1 MKRSYLH
8 LSYLN
13 IAGRLCAVAVLG
25 LLCLVLCR
33 EAAVAGPKRNP
44 AVAGTFY
51 PAGAVALKK
60 AVDGYL
66 KKAPSPKKLPGPLIC
81 LLVPHAGY
89 EFSAGVAAA
98 GYRAVTKDYP
108 TVVLIGAAHT
118 VPVKGAAVY
127 PSGSFATPLG
137 DVPIDKK
144 LCRSLLEGF
153 PLLFEDSVTAHLME
167 HSLEVQLP
175 FLIRIFKSP
184 FKIVPIVIN
193 TDDLDTAVKIGS
205 ALAKV
210 IKGKNVL
217 IVVSSDFSHYPPKD
231 IARKADLTILETL
244 KRLDPAYFWLSSRI
258 LMRRR
263 EKNLQTTACGEA
275 AIIAGMTAA
284 VSLGADKAVLL
295 DYANSGEIRPET
307 AQRAVG
313 YGAMAFVK
321 TGEPVPESFPP
332 SGADRKL
339 LLQTARQ
346 VIVDA
351 FDKKPYE
358 SGLSSNIT
366 MNMPSAVF
374 VTLTKSGK
382 LRGCIGTTE
391 PQMILKDAVVHA
403 AHSAAF
409 NDHRFPPLKKSEL
422 SDIHIE
428 ISILSPMKTVK
439 SHKSVVPRKHGVA
452 LSRDEQGGLFLPQ
465 VWEQIPGKEDF
476 LSEICSQK
484 AGLPRDC
491 WKDPKT
497 KIQTFTVYSFEEARK
512 H

>member
-1 MKRSYLH
+1 MISKKRGLAVF
-8 LSYLN
+8 LS
-13 IAGRLCAVAVLG
+13 V
-25 LLCLVLCR
+25 
-33 EAAVAGPKRNP
+33 AAVAGLVCLSSCDVADGQSSGEGGGQKRNP
-44 AVAGTFY
+44 TVAGTFY
-51 PAGAVALKK
+51 PAGAAALKK

-66 KKAPSPKKLPGPLIC
+66 KKGPSPKKLSGEMIC

-89 EFSAGVAAA
+89 EFSAGVAAT
-98 GYRAVTKDYP
+98 GFGAVTKDYP

-118 VPVKGAAVY
+118 VPPIKGAAVY

-137 DVPIDKK
+137 DVQVDKK
-144 LCRSLLEGF
+144 LCESLLKAS
-153 PLLFEDSVTAHLME
+153 PLFENNIKAHLRE

-184 FKIVPIVIN
+184 FKIVPIVMN

-205 ALAKV
+205 ALAKT

-231 IARKADLTILETL
+231 IARKTDLTILETL
-244 KRLDPAYFWLSSRI
+244 KRLDPAYFWLSNRI
-258 LMRRR
+258 LMRRG

-284 VSLGADKAVLL
+284 INLGADKAVLL

-307 AQRAVG
+307 GQRAVG

-321 TGEPVPESFPP
+321 TGKPVPESFPP
-332 SGADRKL
+332 ARADRKL
-339 LLQTARQ
+339 LLKTARQ
-346 VIVDA
+346 TLIDA

-358 SGLSSNIT
+358 SELSSNIM

-391 PQMILKDAVVHA
+391 PQMILSDAVVHA
-403 AHSAAF
+403 ARSAAF
-409 NDHRFPPLKKSEL
+409 NDHRFPSLTKSEL

-439 SHKSVVPRKHGVA
+439 SHKSVVPHKHGVV
-452 LSRDEQGGLFLPQ
+452 LSREERGGLFLPQ
-465 VWEQIPGKEDF
+465 VWEQIPDKEDF

-491 WKDPKT
+491 WKDPE
-497 KIQTFTVYSFEEARK
+497 IEILTFTVYSFEE
-512 H
+512 